1 MKSSGFENI
10 PDNNLDLPT
19 SLAERGAL
27 PEQEKLSVLF
37 DEELIYERTRRF
49 SSEHRERSLSQKV
62 KNVLSSFLAGAALF
76 AESARSE
83 DLNRESAKNHP
94 TNSIEQVEQAI
105 KLEISK
111 IAARTGFGCSLLLD
125 NGIGK
130 YILHIGQIH
139 ATPHNLTNATKRAS
153 VIDYQKSIAELI
165 SSLVNEQPSAANV
178 FSEGFTTEDE
188 SICNEI
194 RLNVKEDLAE
204 LAPDLNSYHALPV
217 LYAKHSR
224 GLTHLKMFMT
234 QLNYL
239 FQNKFSDL
247 EKHFQSQSEMIGDL
261 DEPEKRGF
269 EQSLK
274 DAREMFIGTET
285 RPDEDAIFYYGAADK
300 LFLDGKI
307 YRKAAEARASNETA
321 FKIDDLIDD
330 AIEKMNDV
338 RTKEELN
345 RSVMEIAKLR
355 ASEKKLTYD
364 IREDVA
370 LRILGDFGTTNNQ
383 QVIPLVYGASHDFS
397 DNVLKWNK
405 SHPKQPFGLIK
416 VWRQKEP
423 DQTK

>member
-10 PDNNLDLPT
+10 PDNNLDLPA
-19 SLAERGAL
+19 SSVERGAL
-27 PEQEKLSVLF
+27 PEQEKLSVLL
-37 DEELIYERTRRF
+37 DEELIYEQTRKF
-49 SSEHRERSLSQKV
+49 SSKGGKRPLSQKI
-62 KNVLSSFLAGAALF
+62 KKTLSSLLAGAALF
-76 AESARSE
+76 VEPAKSE
-83 DLNRESAKNHP
+83 GVGTETAINGP
-94 TNSIEQVEQAI
+94 TNSLDKVEQTI

-111 IAARTGFGCSLLLD
+111 LAEATGFGHSLSLD
-125 NGIGK
+125 NGKGK

-139 ATPHNLTNATKRAS
+139 STPYNLTNAAQRAR
-153 VIDYQKSIAELI
+153 VINYQKSIAELI
-165 SSLVNEQPSAANV
+165 SLIVNEQPSTTNV

-194 RLNVKEDLAE
+194 RLNVKRDLDK
-204 LAPDLNSYHALPV
+204 LALDINSYRTLSAL
-217 LYAKHSR
+217 YTEHSR

-239 FQNKFSDL
+239 FRSKLNEM
-247 EKHFQSQSEMIGDL
+247 EKYFESHSEVVAHFNGQ
-261 DEPEKRGF
+261 EKWDF

-274 DAREMFIGTET
+274 DAREIFIGTEAEGE
-285 RPDEDAIFYYGAADK
+285 EDAIFYYGGDAK

-307 YRKAAEARASNETA
+307 YRKAAEARASNKAA

-338 RTKEELN
+338 KTKEELN

-355 ASEKKLTYD
+355 ASEEKLTYD

-370 LRILGDFGTTNNQ
+370 LRILGDFGATNNQ
-383 QVIPLVYGASHDFS
+383 QVIPLVYGTSHDFS

-416 VWRQKEP
+416 VWRPREP
-423 DQTK
+423 DKTK